1 MLIIVMLQY
10 CYDNIAFYHCPLI
23 FSAYISIQEEFTK
36 FLPEILFPSL
46 KGIFINI
53 SLIFL
58 HVDIIRFILLSL
70 WSIFLVLSRS
80 KSTYNTMI
88 IIVITDIY

>member
-10 CYDNIAFYHCPLI
+10 YYDNIAFYHCPFI
-23 FSAYISIQEEFTK
+23 FSAYISIQEEVTK
-36 FLPEILFPSL
+36 FLPEILLPSL

-58 HVDIIRFILLSL
+58 HVDIIRFMLISL
-70 WSIFLVLSRS
+70 WSISLVLSRT
-80 KSTYNTMI
+80 KSTFNTMI
-88 IIVITDIY
+88 ITV

>member
-23 FSAYISIQEEFTK
+23 FSAYISIQEEY
-36 FLPEILFPSL
+36 PL